1 MSHFNPPPGTLYKP
15 TAVESD
21 GEPDSEPDY
30 SCDSSKCMENGSFDD
45 DCSASPESASCNDG
59 YHYTQGDDCFMGM
72 GFAFATCCSKDVATS
87 GNSAAVATGYCS
99 WSQCIEGYDAR
110 HQDTNTNTYQC
121 HGSKAACDGVCS
133 MLMPGKW
140 CGDDAG
146 DHSMDRP
153 DCPNPMYVGAARG
166 PRGTILFLFFKY

>member
-1 MSHFNPPPGTLYKP
+1 MDDAGNSVDTDKMDGTENMQCMICWDVGTNSMNSSIPGCTDA
-15 TAVESD
+15 TDAQGES
-21 GEPDSEPDY
+21 
-30 SCDSSKCMENGSFDD
+30 CV
-45 DCSASPESASCNDG
+45 DG
-59 YHYTQGDDCFMGM
+59 YCG
-72 GFAFATCCSKDVATS
+72 AFASE
-87 GNSAAVATGYCS
+87 NSECFEAHCEEAAVVATGYCS

-146 DHSMDRP
+146 DHSMGGP

-166 PRGTILFLFFKY
+166 PLHGG